1 MRIGSENWYTA
12 PILAERIIWRKFL
25 SIRSLKKKM
34 EKIGDSTNP
43 YDLLQIWERQI
54 EKKF

>member
-1 MRIGSENWYTA
+1 MRIGSDNWYTA
-12 PILAERIIWRKFL
+12 PILAEQIIWRKFL

-54 EKKF
+54 EKIV

>member
-1 MRIGSENWYTA
+1 
-12 PILAERIIWRKFL
+12 
-25 SIRSLKKKM
+25 M

-54 EKKF
+54 EKNSLAGIKLK

>member
-12 PILAERIIWRKFL
+12 PILVERIIWRKFL